1 MSIRIVGFFVL
12 ALLAWACTG
21 NQAGETEALR
31 KEVIDIHDEIMP
43 HMREI
48 GELKETLQALE
59 GSLAAGNGEEVSGHI
74 AKIQAA
80 SQSLT
85 QAEDAMRNWMQ
96 TFKYEISEDLE
107 HEQVMDYLKGEKDKI
122 TQVKQMINQSVDSSK
137 ILITELSK

>member
-12 ALLAWACTG
+12 TLVVWACSG

-48 GELKETLQALE
+48 GELKEKLQALE
-59 GSLAAGNGEEVSGHI
+59 GNLAAGNGEEVSGHI

-107 HEQVMDYLKGEKDKI
+107 HEQVMDYLNAEKDKI
-122 TQVKQMINQSVDSSK
+122 TQVKQMINQSVDTSK
-137 ILITELSK
+137 ILLTELSK